1 MPTKSDTTLVKIE
14 TPDGND
20 EVTLPTGLL
29 DMLAEE
35 GESAADVVGDLALMS
50 CAQRV
55 HAAVHH
61 GHGEADEELDA
72 IESTTLDLFEDR
84 FGMTFGEATGHQH

>member
-1 MPTKSDTTLVKIE
+1 MSTNSETMVVKIE
-14 TPDGND
+14 TPDGDD
-20 EVTLPTGLL
+20 EVTLPSGLL
-29 DMLAEE
+29 DMLAED

-61 GHGEADEELDA
+61 GHGETDPELEAVEE
-72 IESTTLDLFEDR
+72 TTLDLFEER